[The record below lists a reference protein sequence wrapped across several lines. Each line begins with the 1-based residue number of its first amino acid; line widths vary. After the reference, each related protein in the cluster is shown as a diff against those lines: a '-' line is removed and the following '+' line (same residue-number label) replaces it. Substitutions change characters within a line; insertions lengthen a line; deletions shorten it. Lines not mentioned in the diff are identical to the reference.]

1 MNRTPEREIAL
12 SNACGH
18 HAMQMLAIKESLD
31 PHSVAATV
39 DVLVGRGPEV
49 CRFTDLALA
58 QLEGIDRPGIDSVV
72 SDRLIP
78 ELVAAAWHQLQQEV
92 SA

>member
-12 SNACGH
+12 SNACSH
-18 HAMQMLAIKESLD
+18 HAMQMLAIEEGLD
-31 PHSVAATV
+31 PHGVAATV
-39 DVLVGRGPEV
+39 DVLVRRGPEV
-49 CRFTDLALA
+49 CRFTELALA

-72 SDRLIP
+72 TDRLIP
-78 ELVAAAWHQLQQEV
+78 EVVGAAWHQLQQEV